1 MVQWHVAAEQ
11 PAHLA
16 GIAPL
21 EAPVIYAERLS
32 AVVELLTRLFG
43 AILRN
48 AYLVSTYLFICG

>member
-1 MVQWHVAAEQ
+1 
-11 PAHLA
+11 LA